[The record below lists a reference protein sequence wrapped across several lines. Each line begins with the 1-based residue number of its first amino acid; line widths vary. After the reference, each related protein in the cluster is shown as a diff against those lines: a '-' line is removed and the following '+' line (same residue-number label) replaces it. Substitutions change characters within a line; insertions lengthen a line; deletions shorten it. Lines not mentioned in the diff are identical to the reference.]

1 MSENMTFPQTTR
13 RAKTVVIEK
22 NYCCADVARR
32 YDVSALD
39 ELRKERVGDAVKTDV
54 E

>member
-1 MSENMTFPQTTR
+1 M
-13 RAKTVVIEK
+13 RAKTIVIEK
-22 NYCCADVARR
+22 NYCFADVARR

-39 ELRKERVGDAVKTDV
+39 ELRKERVSDAVKTDV